1 MGRMRAMLRRL
12 TLAAWLGAG
21 LSGEAA
27 LAAEKAALPPG
38 AYTAVR
44 PGVIFERPAV
54 GAHGVAALAPG
65 AAVTVL
71 AAPGAG
77 SWVKIRDAAGRVG
90 YVTAGT
96 LSDRWSEPPPPVAAK
111 ERGVIETAPIMN
123 AEQPSTPAMAP
134 TAMADAG
141 SANAWTDEAET
152 MRQRAVLAAEEAR
165 RSADRARAGGDSAF
179 WGYEFPNG
187 DRYEGSWLAA
197 GLAAGSALARPQRH
211 GLGVYRFVDGSL
223 YEGEWTEDLM
233 AGLGVMSFPDGGR
246 FAGQFR
252 DGQPDGLGVYHRP
265 DGGDRAGRWQA
276 GVRLA
281 D

>member
-1 MGRMRAMLRRL
+1 MGRIRATLRRL
-12 TLAAWLGAG
+12 ALAAWLGAG
-21 LSGEAA
+21 LFDGVA
-27 LAAEKAALPPG
+27 LAAEKSALPPG
-38 AYTAVR
+38 AYTTVR
-44 PGVIFERPAV
+44 PGMIFERPAV
-54 GAHGVAALAPG
+54 GAPGVAALAPG

-96 LSDRWSEPPPPVAAK
+96 LSDRWGEPPPPVAAK
-111 ERGVIETAPIMN
+111 ERGVIETAPVMK
-123 AEQPSTPAMAP
+123 AEEASAPATSPPVNPGA
-134 TAMADAG
+134 
-141 SANAWTDEAET
+141 DEAEA
-152 MRQRAVLAAEEAR
+152 MRQRAVLAAAEAQR
-165 RSADRARAGGDSAF
+165 AADRARAGGDSAF

-197 GLAAGSALARPQRH
+197 GLAAGAGLARPQRH
-211 GLGVYRFVDGSL
+211 GLGVYRFVGGSL
-223 YEGEWTEDLM
+223 YEGEWTADLM

-281 D
+281 E

>member
-12 TLAAWLGAG
+12 ALVAWLGAG
-21 LSGEAA
+21 LFDGVA

-44 PGVIFERPAV
+44 PGMIFERPAV
-54 GAHGVAALAPG
+54 GAPGVAALAPG

-96 LSDRWSEPPPPVAAK
+96 LSDRWGEPPPPVAAK
-111 ERGVIETAPIMN
+111 ERGVIETAPVMN
-123 AEQPSTPAMAP
+123 AEEASPPATPPLAA
-134 TAMADAG
+134 
-141 SANAWTDEAET
+141 ANAWTDEAET
-152 MRQRAVLAAEEAR
+152 IGQRAVLAAAEAR
-165 RSADRARAGGDSAF
+165 RAADRARAGGDSAF

-197 GLAAGSALARPQRH
+197 GLAAGAAVARPQRH
-211 GLGVYRFVDGSL
+211 GFGVYRFAGGSL
-223 YEGEWTEDLM
+223 YEGEWTGDLM

>member
-12 TLAAWLGAG
+12 ALAAWLGAG
-21 LSGEAA
+21 LFDGVA
-27 LAAEKAALPPG
+27 LAAEKSALPPG

-44 PGVIFERPAV
+44 PGMIFERPAV
-54 GAHGVAALAPG
+54 GAHGVAALATG

-96 LSDRWSEPPPPVAAK
+96 LSDRWGEPPPPVAAK
-111 ERGVIETAPIMN
+111 ERGVIETAPVTN
-123 AEQPSTPAMAP
+123 TEQPSAPAAP
-134 TAMADAG
+134 SPAMADAG

-152 MRQRAVLAAEEAR
+152 MRQRAVLAAAEAR
-165 RSADRARAGGDSAF
+165 RAAGRARAGGDSAF
-179 WGYEFPNG
+179 WSYEFPNG
-187 DRYEGSWLAA
+187 DRYEGAWLAA
-197 GLAAGSALARPQRH
+197 GLARPQRH
-211 GLGVYRFVDGSL
+211 GFGVYRFVGGSL

-233 AGLGVMSFPDGGR
+233 AGLGVMSFSDGGL

-265 DGGDRAGRWQA
+265 DGVDHAGRWQA

-281 D
+281 E